1 MNKQREYKWSIIEEL
16 EELTTRWY
24 SIDIWEGG
32 NQHPLWIE
40 VETSKE
46 YDRFTGELGDTEP
59 FYAQV
64 VDGSGYPI
72 FNVFIDS
79 IRGNDIV
86 EECKKWIY
94 ENEDEY
100 FEMHDEY

>member
-1 MNKQREYKWSIIEEL
+1 MNEQREYKWSIMEEL
-16 EELTTRWY
+16 EELTTRWFT
-24 SIDIWEGG
+24 IDIWEGG

-40 VETSKE
+40 VESSKE
-46 YDRFTGELGDTEP
+46 YDSTTGQLFDTEP

-64 VDGSGYPI
+64 VDGSGYPLFHTEI
-72 FNVFIDS
+72 NQHLS
-79 IRGNDIV
+79 NDII
-86 EECKKWIY
+86 EECKEWIY

>member
-1 MNKQREYKWSIIEEL
+1 MNEQREYKWSIMEEL

-40 VETSKE
+40 VECQKE
-46 YDRFTGELGDTEP
+46 YDSSTGFLIDSEP

-64 VDGSGYPI
+64 VDGSGHPLFHTEVSPHI
-72 FNVFIDS
+72 E
-79 IRGNDIV
+79 NDII
-86 EECKKWIY
+86 EQCKKWIY